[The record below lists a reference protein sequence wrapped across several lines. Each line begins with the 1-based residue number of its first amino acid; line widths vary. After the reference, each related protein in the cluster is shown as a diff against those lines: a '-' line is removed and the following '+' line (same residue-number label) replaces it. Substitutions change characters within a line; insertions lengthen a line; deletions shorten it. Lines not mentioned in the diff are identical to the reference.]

1 MSIDNNNTIIS
12 KSCNYNCGTRI
23 YWDNSE
29 SAYLEV
35 FTKKRHACP
44 NRSKS
49 VTQTTITNNTTATTA
64 ARPNYYNKFAKQP
77 KPKTYNSFELL
88 QGPIAEIQMK
98 YEILSDI
105 VTEANGKVHGSQ
117 RDRDPKTGLIDLM
130 VYYEVPQG
138 KREEVKQRLK
148 NYVLTVNSS

>member
-1 MSIDNNNTIIS
+1 MSIDNNNTIIP

-35 FTKKRHACP
+35 FTKKRHSCP

-49 VTQTTITNNTTATTA
+49 VTQTTTSTTTA
-64 ARPNYYNKFAKQP
+64 AKSNYYNKFAKQP
-77 KPKTYNSFELL
+77 KPKMANSFELL
-88 QGPIAEIQMK
+88 SGPIADIQKK

-105 VTEANGKVHGSQ
+105 VIEYNGKVHGSQ
-117 RDRDPKTGLIDLM
+117 SHTVSANSISLI
-130 VYYEVPQG
+130 VYYEIP
-138 KREEVKQRLK
+138 E
-148 NYVLTVNSS
+148 